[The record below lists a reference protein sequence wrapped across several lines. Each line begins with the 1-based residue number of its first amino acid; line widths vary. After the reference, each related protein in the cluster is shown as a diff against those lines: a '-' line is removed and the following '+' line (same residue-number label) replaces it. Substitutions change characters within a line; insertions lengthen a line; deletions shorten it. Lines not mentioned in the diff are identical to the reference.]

1 MELNENVIRWI
12 RIAIEGA
19 FLLVFIALAV
29 TVAVKNKTIKKLKSN
44 YTDQTELVLK
54 ANARADSLAKLNCIS
69 VTSNVIVNQ
78 KGLVNLQQATQI
90 SKSVATATREEVLL
104 ALDSLNNM
112 NKTE

>member
-1 MELNENVIRWI
+1 MNKWVKS
-12 RIAIEGA
+12 AIYAFVGA
-19 FLLVFIALAV
+19 FVGVFILLCI
-29 TVAVKNKTIKKLKSN
+29 TVSAKNKTIKRLKSN

-90 SKSVATATREEVLL
+90 SKSVATATRGEVLM
-104 ALDSLNNM
+104 AIDSLNKLN
-112 NKTE
+112 NIE